1 MPRGDR
7 TGPAGLGPMTG
18 RAAGYCTGN
27 PVPGFM
33 NGFGFG
39 FRGGGRGMGRG
50 LGRGFGFGRGAYQAP
65 AYGAYNAPAYG
76 QPQMDTETEKQVL
89 EDNLSQLKE
98 QMSQIEKRLESLK

>member
-18 RAAGYCTGN
+18 RAAGYCTGS

-39 FRGGGRGMGRG
+39 FRGGGRGLGRG
-50 LGRGFGFGRGAYQAP
+50 FGRGFGFGRGAQQAP
-65 AYGAYNAPAYG
+65 PYGAYNAPAYG
-76 QPQMDTETEKQVL
+76 QPQLDSETEKQVL